1 MKKFA
6 FLAAAAALSMSAAA
20 PALANSAENVRA
32 LSAVQSESELEGGAN
47 WLWLVAAIGAVV
59 VGILISGDSDAPV
72 SP

>member
-1 MKKFA
+1 MKKLAIFA
-6 FLAAAAALSMSAAA
+6 ATAALSMSAVA
-20 PALANSAENVRA
+20 PALAAPAPAVRAVSTVQAEN
-32 LSAVQSESELEGGAN
+32 ELEGGAN